1 MEIQINGI
9 IKRFGEKTAV
19 DSISFT
25 ARGGQAFG
33 LLGRNGAGKTTT
45 MRMIMDVFKADEGTI
60 TIDDEKIDRKK
71 VRFGYLPEERG
82 LYPKKKIK
90 DQLLYL
96 AALNDMKKAD
106 ALESIEHWLDKLDM
120 KQYMEKKLDT
130 LSKGNQQ
137 KIQLASVLMIN
148 PDIVILDEPF
158 SGLDPV
164 NASVLQDIVD
174 EQIEAGKIVIFSS
187 HQMNNIEEV
196 CDDIIILDEGK
207 VALQGNL
214 NKIKNSYPRT
224 HIQVSGKD
232 ILKIKADME
241 NKLAHLVKDMSIS
254 EYDLEIYLYS
264 EKGRDDILDI
274 ISKESYDID
283 SFRVVKPTLNEIF
296 IESTKGEVQ

>member
-9 IKRFGEKTAV
+9 VKRFAETTAV

-25 ARGGQAFG
+25 AKGGQAFG

-60 TIDDEKIDRKK
+60 TIDNAKIDRSKIK
-71 VRFGYLPEERG
+71 FGYLPEERG

-96 AALNDMKKAD
+96 AELNDMSKSD
-106 ALESIEHWLDKLDM
+106 ALVSIEHWLEKLDM
-120 KQYMEKKLDT
+120 SEYLEKKLDT

-148 PDIVILDEPF
+148 PDIIILDEPF

-174 EQIEAGKIVIFSS
+174 EQIKVGKIVIFSS

-207 VALQGNL
+207 AALHGNL
-214 NKIKNSYPRT
+214 TEIKNSYPKT
-224 HIQVSGKD
+224 HIQITGKD
-232 ILKIKADME
+232 IAKIKADIE
-241 NKLAHLVKDMSIS
+241 KSLSSLVKHIKMD
-254 EYDLEIYLYS
+254 EYDLDINLYT
-264 EKGRDDILDI
+264 ETGRDDILDI
-274 ISKESYDID
+274 ISKESYEID

-296 IESTKGEVQ
+296 IEATKGAEQ